1 MTVSSEPLSL
11 AALRLRNADPKAWAD
26 FISAMEVWSATRL
39 NAMASA
45 PPDGV
50 FMAQGM
56 ALDARALLR
65 IFNECHL
72 ERKPKPG
79 AS

>member
-1 MTVSSEPLSL
+1 MISL
-11 AALRLRNADPKAWAD
+11 TEASRRLRNADAQAWAD
-26 FISAMEVWSATRL
+26 FISAMEKWTADRL

-50 FMAQGM
+50 MQAQGM

-72 ERKPKPG
+72 EPKPKPG
-79 AS
+79 AQ